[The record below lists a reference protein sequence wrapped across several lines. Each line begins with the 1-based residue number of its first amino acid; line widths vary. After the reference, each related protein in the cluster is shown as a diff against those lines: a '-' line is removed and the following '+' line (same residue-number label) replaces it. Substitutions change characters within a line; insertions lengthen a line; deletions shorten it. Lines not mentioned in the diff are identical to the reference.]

1 MLKLVSKRIFA
12 YSQRNL
18 LIRKEK
24 LLFIAEKCGR
34 QYLKEVI
41 QVSVRQTTLCTLP
54 HWYDVLRQVEC
65 DFYGILDRNT

>member
-24 LLFIAEKCGR
+24 LLFIVEKCGR

-41 QVSVRQTTLCTLP
+41 QVSVRQTTLHTPP
-54 HWYDVLRQVEC
+54 HWYDVLRKVEC
-65 DFYGILDRNT
+65 DFYGILDRNA